1 MMDGLLPSKPDFFIT
16 GCHVPGAPGGPLQF
30 WASRDIRRAELKVE
44 SGASWHGGLG
54 GYADPGLVTA
64 HITAGRLLV
73 ARAGSWP
80 EAFEVLAHTWEK
92 EETVIQAALDSTG
105 AKFTPPGAAPPTD
118 HGWQD
123 IWVRVRV
130 PA

>member
-16 GCHVPGAPGGPLQF
+16 GCHVPGAPGGSQLQF

-54 GYADPGLVTA
+54 GYADPGLVTVS
-64 HITAGRLLV
+64 ITAGRLLV

-80 EAFEVLAHTWEK
+80 EAFEVLAHAWEQ
-92 EETVIQAALDSTG
+92 EEQVIQGALISTG
-105 AKFTPPGAAPPTD
+105 AKFHGPAPQDGT
-118 HGWQD
+118 GWQD